1 MLKNLAEMFRSLFGR
16 RNRKAVASQRRRD
29 FFNQF
34 RKSRL
39 EGLEDRSVMTT
50 FAQGDLAL
58 LSFVSANP
66 DTFTFTSLVP
76 IAAGDVIN
84 FTDNGFTAGATGRT
98 GEGFLTFTAPAGG
111 YAAGSTF
118 TWTNGMTVAGTPWSS
133 AAPTNFAF
141 NGSGDQLFIFQGTT
155 ANWAT
160 QSGIN
165 LVFGAN
171 YGTALSATSSASNTV
186 QPTALTSGFLNH
198 PTSAFANAYYS
209 GNGTTPGSNVSIT
222 GTAASVF
229 ADLTT
234 TTKWFGN
241 GATAISPTP
250 TYTVT
255 ISAANNAPVLDNTKS
270 PALGSVVE
278 DAEAPSGA
286 VGTLVSSLVDFA
298 TPSGQVDNV
307 TDSDSGAALGIAVIG
322 ADTANGSWL
331 YSTNNGTN
339 WSALGTAST
348 TVARLLSADAATRL
362 YFQPAPNFNGLI
374 SSAITFRAWDT
385 TSGSNGT
392 TADTTSN
399 GGSTAFSSAND
410 TASISVTAVN
420 DTPTLTNNLGLS
432 GIVFNNTAAI
442 TPALLQVS
450 DVDNTS
456 AQIAY
461 TVGTAP
467 AGLLKRNATTLAAT
481 STFTQQDIIDGLITY
496 TAPASG
502 TTDSFTFTVGDG
514 AGGTIGSTTFNITLS
529 NGNTAPTIANNLG
542 LTLAEAATG
551 TIATARLQ
559 VTDAQQGPAS
569 LTYTVTVLP
578 LNGTLNKSG
587 TPLAVSGTFTQAD
600 IDNSLITYVHSG
612 SETTSDGF
620 TFTVSDG
627 SGGSISATSFALTV
641 TAVNDTPV
649 LTNTGL
655 TVLEG
660 AAATVINNTKLAL
673 TDPDNTALQLVYA
686 VTTIPANG
694 TLAKNGTALAVND
707 TFTQADINNNL
718 LTYAHNG
725 SENTS
730 DSFAFTATDG
740 SGGSIPATTFNIAV
754 TPVND
759 APAGTDK
766 TVLGSISGGYAF
778 AASDFGF
785 TDSSDTPAN
794 TLLAVK
800 ISTLPAAGTLT
811 NNNAAIAAGDFI
823 PVADITGGKLKFTPA
838 GGATA
843 GPAYTTFT
851 FQVQDNGGTANSG
864 VDLDQSANTITIDL
878 NSASQLALGDIAFT
892 AYQADNA
899 GGAEGDF
906 YEFVALR
913 DMGAGTTIYFV
924 DGAFASGNFATNENV
939 MRWVAQTA
947 VTAGSKFSFTS
958 PGGSGT
964 PSTAEWTGIDPVTGA
979 ALGTAAH
986 GLSTSGDSLTA
997 IINPIFGG
1005 SNALT
1010 GTSIAALY
1018 FGEQPTTLPTGL
1030 VLGDNAVSVGNFDN
1044 GQYDPTKPGSVES
1057 GSPTAIRTS
1066 INTAANWNVNES
1078 PFTPAT
1084 TAATF
1089 TVVDAPEINLQGN
1102 SLNIDDGDTSPSTA
1116 DNTDFGASVQGGST
1130 IDRTFTIQNTG
1141 TQPLVL
1147 SGGPSFASISGG
1159 SNFSILTQPASG
1171 TIAAG
1176 SSVTFVVRMNPTT
1189 VATQTATISIVSNDA
1204 DEGTYDFAVTSV
1216 VTASAAATT
1225 TSLTTVTPLTA
1236 VAGESV
1242 TFAGTIVAQTGAA
1255 TPIGTIEVRNGG
1267 AGGTLLGSTTTIGG
1281 TGANGTFN
1289 IVTTA
1294 VPAGTY
1300 NSIQAFFIAGA
1311 GFQSS
1316 SSAAFSGTLAIVP
1329 SLTYVNYNTVGNTY
1343 SQNFDTLVQ
1352 TTPAT
1357 VSGDGPFH
1365 LGDAVY
1371 SSSPTASG
1379 WYFAKYAGTGANAIF
1394 RADNGSGS
1402 GGGSYSYG
1410 VAGTNAVDD
1419 RALGS
1424 ISSGPV
1430 IPRIGTIIRNTSST
1444 TLDTITITF
1453 DGEQWRRGTGAANS
1467 LAFEYKAG
1475 VAAGTATI
1483 NTATGFTADTAL
1495 NFTAPVTTGS
1505 GVALDGNASANR
1517 VTGITK
1523 TIAGINWAPGTDL
1536 ILRWSDVDDTGNDDG
1551 LAIDNFTFSATSQYP
1566 NGTVTFSSPTY
1577 NVTENGVTATVTVN
1591 RVGNTAGAIAVNYAT
1606 VAGGTAVA
1614 GTDYTTTSGT
1624 LNWAAGNSTPQTF
1637 TIPVVD
1643 NPALNANKTINLSLT
1658 NATGGAQIV
1667 GTSTATLTIREKT
1680 FAPQILLNELLVN
1693 PPTSLDRPYEFVELR
1708 GTPSATLANVYVIQL
1723 DGRTATAGNVFFV
1736 SDLSSASFGSNGL
1749 LAVTATTG
1757 GRSVT
1762 APTTQVTSG
1771 LLDVTNGSGLFNDTQ
1786 TMVVIFSPTPI
1797 ALNSDLDTNNDGTLD
1812 LPVGAT
1818 LIDAVG
1824 WQDNSTTPGT
1834 LQGLVYGGVA
1844 LTNSN
1849 VTPLSAAGTPDAAT
1863 RLYNNNNAFDP
1874 AAWFNG
1880 DVADTGDPASLAY
1893 DPNKASTNLPTGA
1906 TLSPGFPNSGLSIF
1920 ANTGS
1925 TSQAEGNVGLT
1936 SYLFTVA
1943 RAGDISAAVDVSWA
1957 VTGFGSDPAAAS
1969 DFENGVFPSGLLS
1982 FAANEATKQVT
1993 INVAGDL
2000 AVELNERFAVTLS
2013 NPTNGATLASPTV
2026 SATIVN
2032 DDYQSLTAGDVVI
2045 TGINTSNPDQFS
2057 FVPLV
2062 NLLPNSSLIFTDN
2075 GWDGVGLTTTEGAVT
2090 YTAPAGGLVAGTKV
2104 IIQVD
2109 NSIATVTGG
2118 GTAAVTGS
2126 FGLNGTGDSL
2136 LAYIGTSFLPTFLFA
2151 VNTNNLYLSG
2161 EVVDS
2166 TTTYLPNSLAIGTTA
2181 VAPLAA
2187 TGTIANAQYTG
2198 TTTGTVAVLRALVA
2212 DKANWT
2218 TSAGA
2223 LALST
2228 TNFTFDV
2235 NTAPAINAQSFA
2247 VAENSANGTNVGTVI
2262 ATDANA
2268 GQTLSYAFVV
2278 AGSPT
2283 QVSGPFT
2290 ISATTGQITVSGALD
2305 FETTPSYTSTVR
2317 VTDNGN
2323 PALSSDGDVTITVT
2337 NVIETLHVSSLVST
2351 ASGFVA
2357 VFSQAF
2363 AAADLNLYG
2372 NAALGVAD
2380 VTLTGALT
2388 GAIRGSLILNAA
2400 GTQVTFLRT
2409 QSGTTAASATSVL
2422 PNDTYTVTF
2431 RSAANGFHLA
2441 SGALLD
2447 GDANEVAGGDY
2458 TSTFV
2463 VNNPANAVRVGLPDF
2478 ARGHGQSVDV
2488 PNNGTGLP
2496 LYISTGQNVSSLQL
2510 TLNYDPALLNITAF
2524 TLNPTLSGAGVQATP
2539 NFNTP
2544 GVVIL
2549 DITSTTQLSAAA
2561 GALTLGSF
2569 TATVPATATYGAKQ
2583 VLDIT
2588 SLTVFDNDP
2597 GIPQE
2602 RLSIGDDAVQ
2612 VSAYFGDTS
2621 GNRQIQSNDG
2631 TLIARVNALL
2641 DTGFTAYQMADPV
2654 IIADF
2659 SGNNQL
2665 QSNDGTL
2672 LARYNALISTPQIPT
2687 VPTAPSPLPGLA
2699 IDPILAIGSISGSAG
2714 NAVNVPLT
2722 LTVPASESTIGG
2734 VTSYLVRISY
2744 DNTKL
2749 SFNTAGGLSIAG
2761 TAVQGFTATVGTV
2774 VNGSTTTISLNVDG
2788 GATGVTAPIN
2798 PGSTIVLGN
2807 LTFSILAGA
2816 TGAANLNILGTFQGA
2831 DTAVFDDGFGN
2842 LALLDSHGNPA
2853 PTNGVDPDNDG
2864 VITIAGVNLAPTA
2877 VSVTPNPGSLA
2888 ENTAVPTN
2896 LLVGTI
2902 AVTDDGQGTNTL
2914 SLAGADASFFTLSGN
2929 QLLLV
2934 AGTNLNFEA
2943 KPSYSVTV
2951 RVDDP
2956 TVGGTP
2962 DATTTFTLNLTNV
2975 NEAPTLAPQTFSIPE
2990 NSANSTVVGTVLA
3003 NDVDAGDTKS
3013 FAITAGNSSG
3023 VFAINASTGQIT
3035 VANGS
3040 LLNFEGTASY
3050 PLTVSVTDSGSLSA
3064 SNTVTINLTNVLEP
3078 TTFANQTFSLPEN
3091 TANGI
3096 TVGTATAVPDTGVTI
3111 TGYAI
3116 TAGNGTGVG
3125 AFSIN
3130 SSGVIQV
3137 NDGSQ
3142 LNFEVTP
3149 TFTLTVSATDSTS
3162 AVTTATV
3169 TVNLTNINEQPTL
3182 VTNRTI
3188 TLNPSQAVQ
3197 LSGNLLAF
3205 ADPENATLTYTI
3217 TTPPTAGTVRKN
3229 NVVIT
3234 SFTSADL
3241 AANNTTAASIRYL
3254 AAATTGVDSFTVSVS
3269 DGANV
3274 ISSIIVNVNVV
3285 APTVAVSFTGSNYTQ
3300 NFDNLLPTPIP
3311 TGGTLPAASVLP
3323 LGWSVVE
3330 SGTNADA
3337 SLQIDNG
3344 AAGTGN
3350 SFLFGATG
3358 DNERALGAYASGSSN
3373 SVYGL
3378 AIVNNSGATLTNF
3391 SLAYIGEQWK
3401 NGISASAVLNKATF
3415 AYSTTATSL
3424 TGTGFTNVTALD
3436 FTAPQGGTVG
3446 ADVALDGN
3454 LAANRTAIS
3463 GNVTGISWAPG
3474 ATLFLRWTDLDE
3486 TGNDDGL
3493 GIDNVVFSSAP
3504 TVNAAP
3510 TIADQSFSIAEN
3522 SANNTVVG
3530 TVAASDPDAGQSLTY
3545 AITAGN
3551 TGNAF
3556 AINSA
3561 TGQITVAG
3569 ALNFEGTASYA
3580 LTVQVTDNG
3589 LPAPL
3594 SAAATVTINVTNV
3607 NEAPTF
3613 GQGSYAFSLAENSAT
3628 GAAVGAVSATDVDA
3642 GTTLVYSLSGTGA
3655 SNFTINPSTGAITVA
3670 GGALLN
3676 FEGTNTFSLTASV
3689 TDGTNSVSAPV
3700 TISLTNVD
3708 EAPTFGLASYSLSVA
3723 ENSVTGA
3730 AVGSVS
3736 ATDPDAGA
3744 TLVYSLS
3751 GTGASNFAIN
3761 PSTGAI
3767 TVASGA
3773 VLNFEGTNS
3782 FSLTASVTDGTH
3794 PVSVPVTISL
3804 TNVNE
3809 APTIGA
3815 QAFSVSEQAAIGATV
3830 GTVVAND
3837 VDAGDT
3843 KTFAITAGN
3852 TGNAFAISP
3861 SGVIT
3866 VTGALDFNIT
3876 PVYTLTVSVTDGGNL
3891 SASNTVTISVTNVNS
3906 APTIAP
3912 QTFSVPE
3919 NSANGTTIGSVLAS
3933 DVDAGDLLAFAITGG
3948 NASGAFALS
3957 PAGVLSVANGSL
3969 LNFEGTSSYS
3979 LTVSVTDNGSPVASS
3994 SATITVNLTNVNE
4007 APTIAPQSFSVAE
4020 NSANGASVGT
4030 VVANDVD
4037 AGDSKSFSITAG
4049 NASGAF
4055 AISPSGVITVANGSL
4070 LNFEGTSSYSLTVS
4084 VTDGGSLSAS
4094 NTVTVNLSNVN
4105 EAPTLAP
4112 QTFSVAENSANG
4124 TAVGTVV
4131 AGDVDAGD
4139 SKSFAIT
4146 AGNSSGAF
4154 AINASTG
4161 AITVA
4166 NGSLL
4171 NFEGTPSYS
4180 LTVSATDGGSLSAS
4194 TTVTINLTN
4203 VNEAP
4208 AITSGNAFSIAE
4220 NTAAVTTVTG
4230 LDPDSLATLAYSIV
4244 GGVDAGKFTIDHDLG
4259 LLSFLSAPN
4268 FESPGDIGGNNVYD
4282 LIVRVSDGALS
4293 GDKGIAVTVTNVNEA
4308 PTIANQSFSVLDTVA
4323 TGFTVGTVV
4332 ANDVDASDSKTFAIT
4347 AGNTGNAFAISPSGV
4362 ITVANT
4368 LNSAVTPS
4376 YSLTVSVTDAGTL
4389 SASATVTITVN
4400 HLNSNPTNIG
4410 LSNATIAENAGAN
4423 AVVGLLSTTDPDL
4436 PSDTHTYT
4444 LMTTGTGS
4452 TDFAS
4457 FNISGNQLRANASFD
4472 FEAKPSYTIR
4482 VKSTDQGGSSVEK
4495 VFTIFVTDVVETGNQ
4510 APTNIALTGTIV
4522 APGAATGTFV
4532 GMLTTTD
4539 PNSGNTFSYSLGG
4552 VNAAK
4557 FMIAGSMLRM
4567 ASPVA
4572 DPVGTV
4578 YNITVTST
4586 DQGGLSFTKAF
4597 AITVGTSPN
4606 VAPTYLNLSAF
4617 TIGENN
4623 LVGDFV
4629 GQFSSTDPNPGNTFT
4644 YTLVSGTGS
4653 TDNGSFTIAN
4663 GSNELRAA
4671 ISFDYEAKTTYQI
4684 RVRSTDQGGLFTERA
4699 LTIYVA
4705 NLVESGN
4712 QAPSNISLS
4721 GQAIPPAAA
4730 GGTVVGNLTTTDPNP
4745 GNTFNYT
4752 LSGTD
4757 AGKFVINSGVLQ
4769 VAPSAVIGPI
4779 GTTYSVKITST
4790 DQGGMS
4796 FTKTFAISVTTSVN
4810 VAPTALVLSNS
4821 TIAENA
4827 GANALI
4833 GSFTTTDPNSSDAHT
4848 YTLVAGLGGD
4858 DNALFTIVGNQ
4869 LFAVNSFDYETKTSY
4884 KIRVRTTDQDGLF
4897 YDKAIT
4903 VFISNIVGA

>member
-1 MLKNLAEMFRSLFGR
+1 MLKNFFSSLGRLFR
-16 RNRKAVASQRRRD
+16 RKTRKTAIERRRE
-29 FFNQF
+29 FLNQF
-34 RKSRL
+34 RKGQI
-39 EGLEDRSVMTT
+39 EGLEDRSLM
-50 FAQGDLAL
+50 
-58 LSFVSANP
+58 
-66 DTFTFTSLVP
+66 
-76 IAAGDVIN
+76 AAVN
-84 FTDNGFTAGATGRT
+84 FTGTPYVQDFNTLVTSGTSQA
-98 GEGFLTFTAPAGG
+98 
-111 YAAGSTF
+111 
-118 TWTNGMTVAGTPWSS
+118 WTNDSTLPAWSLFNKTP
-133 AAPTNFAF
+133 
-141 NGSGDQLFIFQGTT
+141 
-155 ANWAT
+155 
-160 QSGIN
+160 
-165 LVFGAN
+165 
-171 YGTALSATSSASNTV
+171 
-186 QPTALTSGFLNH
+186 
-198 PTSAFANAYYS
+198 
-209 GNGTTPGSNVSIT
+209 
-222 GTAASVF
+222 
-229 ADLTT
+229 
-234 TTKWFGN
+234 
-241 GATAISPTP
+241 
-250 TYTVT
+250 
-255 ISAANNAPVLDNTKS
+255 
-270 PALGSVVE
+270 
-278 DAEAPSGA
+278 
-286 VGTLVSSLVDFA
+286 
-298 TPSGQVDNV
+298 
-307 TDSDSGAALGIAVIG
+307 
-322 ADTANGSWL
+322 
-331 YSTNNGTN
+331 
-339 WSALGTAST
+339 
-348 TVARLLSADAATRL
+348 
-362 YFQPAPNFNGLI
+362 
-374 SSAITFRAWDT
+374 
-385 TSGSNGT
+385 
-392 TADTTSN
+392 
-399 GGSTAFSSAND
+399 
-410 TASISVTAVN
+410 
-420 DTPTLTNNLGLS
+420 
-432 GIVFNNTAAI
+432 AAI
-442 TPALLQVS
+442 
-450 DVDNTS
+450 
-456 AQIAY
+456 
-461 TVGTAP
+461 
-467 AGLLKRNATTLAAT
+467 AT
-481 STFTQQDIIDGLITY
+481 
-496 TAPASG
+496 
-502 TTDSFTFTVGDG
+502 
-514 AGGTIGSTTFNITLS
+514 
-529 NGNTAPTIANNLG
+529 
-542 LTLAEAATG
+542 
-551 TIATARLQ
+551 
-559 VTDAQQGPAS
+559 
-569 LTYTVTVLP
+569 
-578 LNGTLNKSG
+578 
-587 TPLAVSGTFTQAD
+587 
-600 IDNSLITYVHSG
+600 
-612 SETTSDGF
+612 
-620 TFTVSDG
+620 
-627 SGGSISATSFALTV
+627 
-641 TAVNDTPV
+641 
-649 LTNTGL
+649 
-655 TVLEG
+655 
-660 AAATVINNTKLAL
+660 IN
-673 TDPDNTALQLVYA
+673 
-686 VTTIPANG
+686 
-694 TLAKNGTALAVND
+694 
-707 TFTQADINNNL
+707 
-718 LTYAHNG
+718 
-725 SENTS
+725 
-730 DSFAFTATDG
+730 ATDG
-740 SGGSIPATTFNIAV
+740 SSNTGAFVSFGTGTATERALGGVASGGAYFGSPATGAV
-754 TPVND
+754 
-759 APAGTDK
+759 AGWMAVAIQNNTGA
-766 TVLGSISGGYAF
+766 TVDTATV
-778 AASDFGF
+778 GF
-785 TDSSDTPAN
+785 TGEQWRN
-794 TLLAVK
+794 
-800 ISTLPAAGTLT
+800 
-811 NNNAAIAAGDFI
+811 
-823 PVADITGGKLKFTPA
+823 GGN
-838 GGATA
+838 ATA
-843 GPAYTTFT
+843 QTMK
-851 FQVQDNGGTANSG
+851 
-864 VDLDQSANTITIDL
+864 
-878 NSASQLALGDIAFT
+878 
-892 AYQADNA
+892 
-899 GGAEGDF
+899 AEYG
-906 YEFVALR
+906 
-913 DMGAGTTIYFV
+913 
-924 DGAFASGNFATNENV
+924 
-939 MRWVAQTA
+939 
-947 VTAGSKFSFTS
+947 
-958 PGGSGT
+958 
-964 PSTAEWTGIDPVTGA
+964 
-979 ALGTAAH
+979 
-986 GLSTSGDSLTA
+986 
-997 IINPIFGG
+997 FG
-1005 SNALT
+1005 
-1010 GTSIAALY
+1010 
-1018 FGEQPTTLPTGL
+1018 
-1030 VLGDNAVSVGNFDN
+1030 
-1044 GQYDPTKPGSVES
+1044 
-1057 GSPTAIRTS
+1057 
-1066 INTAANWNVNES
+1066 
-1078 PFTPAT
+1078 
-1084 TAATF
+1084 ATF
-1089 TVVDAPEINLQGN
+1089 TGVTTWTPTPASFDFVSKVNTATASALDGNAAANRTTGLGGNLTTLGWTNGSTLWIRWVENNDAGNDHGLGLDDFSFSVPVAAPEINVTGN
-1102 SLNIDDGDTSPSTA
+1102 GVGIASGDTTPSA
-1116 DNTDFGASVQGGST
+1116 SDNTSFGSATQGGAA
-1130 IDRTFTIQNTG
+1130 IDRVFTIENLGNQNLTLG
-1141 TQPLVL
+1141 GSPLV
-1147 SGGPSFASISGG
+1147 AISGG
-1159 SNFSILTQPASG
+1159 SNFSILTQPVSG
-1171 TIAAG
+1171 TIAAAG
-1176 SSVTFVVRMNPTT
+1176 STTFTVRFNPAA
-1189 VATQTATISIVSNDA
+1189 VGAQTATISIANNDSNENPYTFDISGTVTTVAVPEVDVQGNGVSIADGDTTPSATDNTLFPDTAIGSTATRTFTILNTGSAPLNLTGGSFTSTNATFVIQNAPTGAIAPGASATFDVVFTAASGTLTSTISFLSNDA
-1204 DEGTYDFAVTSV
+1204 DEATYNFDVSGTGLSV
-1216 VTASAAATT
+1216 GGQFV
-1225 TSLTTVTPLTA
+1225 PY
-1236 VAGESV
+1236 
-1242 TFAGTIVAQTGAA
+1242 A
-1255 TPIGTIEVRNGG
+1255 TP
-1267 AGGTLLGSTTTIGG
+1267 GSTT
-1281 TGANGTFN
+1281 
-1289 IVTTA
+1289 
-1294 VPAGTY
+1294 
-1300 NSIQAFFIAGA
+1300 
-1311 GFQSS
+1311 
-1316 SSAAFSGTLAIVP
+1316 
-1329 SLTYVNYNTVGNTY
+1329 
-1343 SQNFDTLVQ
+1343 SQNFDTLTGTAWTNG
-1352 TTPAT
+1352 TTLTGWSLFNKDSAPITSIAIGAGASST
-1357 VSGDGPFH
+1357 GSF
-1365 LGDAVY
+1365 Y
-1371 SSSPTASG
+1371 SFGAAS
-1379 WYFAKYAGTGANAIF
+1379 AA
-1394 RADNGSGS
+1394 
-1402 GGGSYSYG
+1402 
-1410 VAGTNAVDD
+1410 D
-1419 RALGS
+1419 RALGGVA
-1424 ISSGPV
+1424 SGGAYFGSPASGAV
-1430 IPRIGTIIRNTSST
+1430 AGYMAVAVQNTTGGVLGSFT
-1444 TLDTITITF
+1444 TSYV
-1453 DGEQWRRGTGAANS
+1453 GEQWRDAIITPQTMRAEYGFGPTFAGVTTWNATPPSFDFTSPTNANSGALDGNLAANRVAGLGGTISGLNWASNDVLWIRWIENNDAGNDQGLAIDDLQFSATAANVNGS
-1467 LAFEYKAG
+1467 LGFGATSYYIDEN
-1475 VAAGTATI
+1475 AGTATI
-1483 NTATGFTADTAL
+1483 
-1495 NFTAPVTTGS
+1495 
-1505 GVALDGNASANR
+1505 
-1517 VTGITK
+1517 
-1523 TIAGINWAPGTDL
+1523 
-1536 ILRWSDVDDTGNDDG
+1536 
-1551 LAIDNFTFSATSQYP
+1551 
-1566 NGTVTFSSPTY
+1566 
-1577 NVTENGVTATVTVN
+1577 TVN
-1591 RVGNTAGAIAVNYAT
+1591 RVSGALGAISVDYAT

-1624 LNWAAGNSTPQTF
+1624 LNWADNDNAPKQF
-1637 TIPVVD
+1637 TIPITNNIV
-1643 NPALNANKTINLSLT
+1643 LGGSKTISLALT
-1658 NATGGAQIV
+1658 NPTGGATLSPTA
-1667 GTSTATLTIREKT
+1667 TSTVTIRDDEK
-1680 FAPQILLNELLVN
+1680 ADLLLNELSVN
-1693 PPTSLDRPYEFVELR
+1693 PPSTTDAPYEYIELR
-1708 GTPSATLANVYVIQL
+1708 GTPNSTLADWYVVQL
-1723 DGRTATAGNVFFV
+1723 AANPSGTAGNVLV
-1736 SDLSSASFGSNGL
+1736 VTNLSSSTVGSNGL
-1749 LAVTATTG
+1749 LVITATG
-1757 GRSVT
+1757 GAGHTIPSGTSV
-1762 APTTQVTSG
+1762 VTNAA
-1771 LLDVTNGSGLFNDTQ
+1771 LDVGGIGLSNQ
-1786 TMVVIFSPTPI
+1786 SQSMLLIYSASPITVGQ
-1797 ALNSDLDTNNDGTLD
+1797 DFDTNNDGTLD
-1812 LPVGAT
+1812 LPGGAT
-1818 LIDAVG
+1818 VIDAVAWVNPAFG
-1824 WQDNSTTPGT
+1824 SD
-1834 LQGLVYGGVA
+1834 LVYGGVA
-1844 LTNSN
+1844 LIQGSDFADAASRISTDN
-1849 VTPLSAAGTPDAAT
+1849 TPLSAS
-1863 RLYNNNNAFDP
+1863 
-1874 AAWFNG
+1874 AWFNG
-1880 DVADTGDPASLAY
+1880 NLVDDGVSTPNSEKAYNQTGGSA
-1893 DPNKASTNLPTGA
+1893 NLPAGA
-1906 TLSPGFPNSGLSIF
+1906 TLTPGAPNVIATTGLSI
-1920 ANTGS
+1920 AADLASQVEGNSGS
-1925 TSQAEGNVGLT
+1925 TV
-1936 SYLFTVA
+1936 FTFTIT
-1943 RAGDISAAVDVSWA
+1943 RSGDVSGTTNVNWA
-1957 VTGFGSDPAAAS
+1957 VTGSGTAPADAA
-1969 DFENGVFPSGLLS
+1969 DFTGGVLPSGVANFL
-1982 FAANEATKQVT
+1982 ANETSKQISVSVNGDVT
-1993 INVAGDL
+1993 I
-2000 AVELNERFAVTLS
+2000 EPNEQFTVTLS
-2013 NPTNGATLASPTV
+2013 NPTGGATLV
-2026 SATIVN
+2026 SAAAAATITS
-2032 DDYQSLTAGDVVI
+2032 DDLQVLAAGDIVI
-2045 TGINTSNPDQFS
+2045 TAVDSDDSDEFT

-2062 NLLPNSSLIFTDN
+2062 NLAPFTEIRFTDN
-2075 GWDGVGLTTTEGAVT
+2075 GWLAAGGFRTGEGT
-2090 YTAPAGGLVAGTKV
+2090 LLYRAPAGGIAAGTE
-2104 IIQVD
+2104 IGISGNAAGTSFTFTSPTANQGTATIETGAIQLAVGGD
-2109 NSIATVTGG
+2109 SLIAFQGTLLVPTPIYAITLSRNAFDADATSTTTSALPSALTVGTSAVAIGG
-2118 GTAAVTGS
+2118 ASSAVRNGQYNNVVTSGTAAQ
-2126 FGLNGTGDSL
+2126 LQ
-2136 LAYIGTSFLPTFLFA
+2136 
-2151 VNTNNLYLSG
+2151 
-2161 EVVDS
+2161 
-2166 TTTYLPNSLAIGTTA
+2166 TA
-2181 VAPLAA
+2181 VS
-2187 TGTIANAQYTG
+2187 NS
-2198 TTTGTVAVLRALVA
+2198 
-2212 DKANWT
+2212 ANWT
-2218 TSAGA
+2218 TS
-2223 LALST
+2223 ST
-2228 TNFTFDV
+2228 RITLDYVNFVLDSGV
-2235 NTAPAINAQSFA
+2235 NIAPTVNDQSFS
-2247 VAENSANGTNVGTVI
+2247 VAESASLGTTVGTVV
-2262 ATDANA
+2262 ASDSNV
-2268 GQTLSYAFVV
+2268 GQSLAYAFMVS
-2278 AGSPT
+2278 GSPA
-2283 QVSGPFT
+2283 QISGPFT
-2290 ISATTGQITVSGALD
+2290 ISATTGQITVTGVLD
-2305 FETTPSYTSTVR
+2305 FETTANYPLTVR
-2317 VTDNGN
+2317 VTDNGS
-2323 PALSSDGDVTITVT
+2323 PALNSTATVTINVTDRSEGRVFIPTTLTATAGTPVVVPVNLQVTEVDGAAIGGALIHIVYDSSKLTFGSANLSSGPLAGFAFDSSGSTPGNLIFTATGTPGATINSGTTVTLANVTFNVAAAASGTVTLNLQSDSSIADNSAALFKFSPAVTNGADANVDGLVTIGVGNAPPTVTSGASATVAENIATTAYTITATDPNPGTVLIYSISGTDSALFSVDGSSGAVSFIAPPNFESPSDAGGNNVYDLTVIASDGTLTDSKAITITVT

-3169 TVNLTNINEQPTL
+3169 TVNLTNINEQPIQTL
-3182 VTNRTI
+3182 NRTI
-3188 TLNPSQAVQ
+3188 TVNPGQVIQ
-3197 LSGNLLAF
+3197 LSSALLSF
-3205 ADPENATLTYTI
+3205 ADPENAALTYTI
-3217 TTPPTAGTVRKN
+3217 TGAPARGTLTKN
-3229 NVVIT
+3229 GAAIT
-3234 SFTSADL
+3234 SFTSTDL
-3241 AANNTTAASIRYL
+3241 NASSSVGNAIRYTG
-3254 AAATTGVDSFTVSVS
+3254 TTGTAGQTDSFTVTVS
-3269 DGANV
+3269 DGANTITGV
-3274 ISSIIVNVNVV
+3274 VVNLNFV
-3285 APTVAVSFTGSNYTQ
+3285 APVGPASFTGVYTQ
-3300 NFDNLLPTPIP
+3300 SFDNLLPTPVP
-3311 TGGTLPAASVLP
+3311 ADRLTLPSAMVLP
-3323 LGWSVVE
+3323 AGWSVLEYGGTFGTVGGNAE
-3330 SGTNADA
+3330 QSIQVDSGT
-3337 SLQIDNG
+3337 S
-3344 AAGTGN
+3344 T
-3350 SFLFGATG
+3350 TG
-3358 DNERALGAYASGSSN
+3358 DTFLYGNPGSNERALGTFSSGSLQA
-3373 SVYGL
+3373 YLGL
-3378 AIVNNSGATLTNF
+3378 AIVNNSGAALSNFTLSFT
-3391 SLAYIGEQWK
+3391 GEQWK
-3401 NGISASAVLNKATF
+3401 DGVHASAVNKLTF
-3415 AYSTTATSL
+3415 DYSTTAASL
-3424 TGTGFTNVTALD
+3424 GATIGFTSVTALD
-3436 FTAPQGGTVG
+3436 FTAPVAAAVTG
-3446 ADVALDGN
+3446 ADVVLDGN
-3454 LAANRTAIS
+3454 LAANRTAVS
-3463 GNVTGISWAPG
+3463 ATVTGVSWAPG
-3474 ATLFLRWTDLDE
+3474 ATLFLRWKDLNDA
-3486 TGNDDGL
+3486 GNDDML
-3493 GIDNVVFSSAP
+3493 AIDNVTLSTNSS
-3504 TVNAAP
+3504 P
-3510 TIADQSFSIAEN
+3510 TIANQ
-3522 SANNTVVG
+3522 
-3530 TVAASDPDAGQSLTY
+3530 
-3545 AITAGN
+3545 
-3551 TGNAF
+3551 
-3556 AINSA
+3556 
-3561 TGQITVAG
+3561 
-3569 ALNFEGTASYA
+3569 
-3580 LTVQVTDNG
+3580 
-3589 LPAPL
+3589 
-3594 SAAATVTINVTNV
+3594 
-3607 NEAPTF
+3607 
-3613 GQGSYAFSLAENSAT
+3613 AFSLAENSAT
-3628 GAAVGAVSATDVDA
+3628 GAAVGTVVASDADV
-3642 GTTLVYSLSGTGA
+3642 GQTLSYAITGGNASGA
-3655 SNFTINPSTGAITVA
+3655 FAINASTGAITVA
-3670 GGALLN
+3670 DGSQLN
-3676 FEGTNTFSLTASV
+3676 FEATPSFPLTVTV
-3689 TDGTNSVSAPV
+3689 TDSGTPNAASSATV
-3700 TISLTNVD
+3700 TVTLTNVD
-3708 EAPTFGLASYSLSVA
+3708 EAPTFGAASYNFSLA
-3723 ENSVTGA
+3723 ENSATA
-3730 AVGSVS
+3730 SAVGSVG

-3751 GTGASNFAIN
+3751 GTGANNFAIN

-3809 APTIGA
+3809 APTFA
-3815 QAFSVSEQAAIGATV
+3815 PQNFSVSEQAAIGATV
-3830 GTVVAND
+3830 GTVVASD

-3843 KTFAITAGN
+3843 KSFSITAGN
-3852 TGNAFAISP
+3852 TGNAFAISAG
-3861 SGVIT
+3861 GVIT
-3866 VTGALDFNIT
+3866 VAAALDFNIT
-3876 PVYTLTVSVTDGGNL
+3876 PVYTLTVSVTDGGSL
-3891 SASNTVTISVTNVNS
+3891 LASNTVTISVTNVNS

-3919 NSANGTTIGSVLAS
+3919 NSANGTTIGSVLAT
-3933 DVDAGDLLAFAITGG
+3933 DVDAGDVLAFAITGG

-3957 PAGVLSVANGSL
+3957 PSGVLSVANGSL

-3979 LTVSVTDNGSPVASS
+3979 LTVSVTDNGSPVGSS
-3994 SATITVNLTNVNE
+3994 NATITVNLTNVNE

-4020 NSANGASVGT
+4020 NSANGSTVRT
-4030 VVANDVD
+4030 VVASDVD
-4037 AGDSKSFSITAG
+4037 AGDSKAFAITAG
-4049 NASGAF
+4049 NTGNVF

-4070 LNFEGTSSYSLTVS
+4070 LNFEGLSSYPLTVS

-4105 EAPTLAP
+4105 EAPTIAP

-4131 AGDVDAGD
+4131 ANDVDAGD

-4154 AINASTG
+4154 AINPSTG

-4180 LTVSATDGGSLSAS
+4180 LTVSVTDGGSLSAS

-4495 VFTIFVTDVVETGNQ
+4495 VFTIFVTDVIETGNQ
-4510 APTNIALTGTIV
+4510 APTNIALSSAIV
-4522 APGAATGTFV
+4522 APLAPTGTVV
-4532 GMLTTTD
+4532 GNLTTTD

-4597 AITVGTSPN
+4597 TITVGTAAN
-4606 VAPTYLNLSAF
+4606 VAPTFINLSA
-4617 TIGENN
+4617 TSIAENN
-4623 LVGDFV
+4623 LPNAFV
-4629 GQFSSTDPNPGNTFT
+4629 SFLTTVDANAGNTFT
-4644 YTLVSGTGS
+4644 YELVSGTGS
-4653 TDNGSFTIAN
+4653 TDNSAFSIPAGT
-4663 GSNELRAA
+4663 NELRANS
-4671 ISFDYEAKTTYQI
+4671 SFDYEAKTTYQI
-4684 RVRSTDQGGLFTERA
+4684 RIRSTDQGGLSTERA
-4699 LTIYVA
+4699 ATIYIA
-4705 NLVESGN
+4705 NVVETGN
-4712 QAPSNISLS
+4712 QAPTNISLS
-4721 GQAIPPAAA
+4721 GLTVRPAAPA
-4730 GGTVVGNLTTTDPNP
+4730 ATVVGNLTTTDPNP
-4745 GNTFNYT
+4745 GNTFTYT
-4752 LSGTD
+4752 LSGPD
-4757 AGKFVINSGVLQ
+4757 AGKFVINSYVLQ
-4769 VAPSAVIGPI
+4769 VAPAAVIGPV
-4779 GTTYSVKITST
+4779 GTTYTISVTST
-4790 DQGGMS
+4790 DQGNAS
-4796 FTKTFAISVTTSVN
+4796 LTKTFTITVANPVN